1 MEEEWK
7 SVYEEQS
14 VRMAKAVGGLGSTVG
29 SSINVDPVPYLR
41 LTLELLQNHH
51 DNLYA
56 IRVQLSELASSII
69 AIENR
74 LEGLEKRE
82 SNSKVN

>member
-14 VRMAKAVGGLGSTVG
+14 ARIAKAVTGLASAVG
-29 SSINVDPVPYLR
+29 SSTNVDPLPYLR
-41 LTLELLQNHH
+41 LTLELSQSHH

-56 IRVQLSELASSII
+56 IRVHLSELAKSIT

-74 LEGLEKRE
+74 LELLEKSE
-82 SNSKVN
+82 SNSSQ